1 MKMKLNKILAAFLL
15 AVTLFSSVSVF
26 TPIVASA
33 AGSES
38 TVVDANATV
47 NGEALKNLINEAIA
61 GDKTATEAFVR
72 DSAAGYLDYYAAG
85 NFAICINRYT
95 GVLYYVNTATGQI
108 LTSNPTN
115 HGAGENTAKILM
127 SQIELDVYEN
137 ADPNKPI
144 NTMYSIPDAASLG
157 QITVSAIKNG
167 LRVNY
172 ALGITDNRYL
182 LPAMMTTRRFHNV
195 VLSPFVKKIQTV
207 WANGVA
213 EEKLEPSYKDI
224 VYNYQANDNSKLGD
238 NTYNISTVMQYIATI
253 MPELMAIDPAMNKTA
268 MDMFT
273 ILGYYSLDKAGK
285 NYVLNPDLSNSILA
299 DAASDFRDLVE
310 DYDFETMFAD
320 EKEAGY
326 VQPVSHIPVVR
337 LALEYTLNAD
347 GTLNVSLPANS
358 IIFDESYFTLDY
370 VKVLPYFGAGK
381 RYENKAAAEETAYD
395 GYLFYPD
402 GSGMVLDFADFR
414 TETFKLTKTVYGID
428 SGYSS
433 LSETTDYRGESI
445 TMPVYGIVNEV
456 KRESGSD
463 ETVLNGFLAILED
476 GASMS
481 DLTYATSSDHA
492 FLSVYP
498 TYTPY
503 PKDVYNLSST
513 LSVSGLSK
521 YTIVSDS
528 RYTGSYNT
536 RIVMLTDPALKD
548 KAAPEQYYEASYVGM
563 ANYYRNYLLKEKGV
577 LEAID
582 DLKKDIPLY
591 IESFGAMDIM
601 GRFLTFPVTKSIP
614 LTTFDD
620 VQTMYKELS
629 ALGVTNVNFRL
640 SGFANGGMN
649 ATYPVKS
656 RWERACGGA
665 SDFKKLLAASKA
677 QTGDNN
683 FGIYPEFDFM
693 YLNNQESFDGMSM
706 KGNVACMV
714 DNRYASKKVLSSMLT
729 EFTKIRSF
737 VISADAL
744 SDLYAKFEK
753 KYGKYNVTGI
763 SVSTMGSDLNSNFDK
778 KNSINREDSKNYI
791 VSMLGKMSEDYRV
804 MLDGGNA
811 YTLKYASHILNIATD
826 SSHYRYSS
834 YPVPFV
840 GMILHG
846 YVSYAGAPLN
856 YAGNSQYDALRSIE
870 SGAAPYYILA
880 YEESN
885 IKKLKEDEN
894 LSKYY
899 GVSYTTWKDT
909 VVEKYEY
916 INGAIRDLQEYQIV
930 DHRVLVAER
939 VLDEKEDLAN
949 FAAEEKIFFA
959 AVKSTIEAAV
969 AEKLTAMKDAGKI
982 GYGLKVEIDR
992 AALTENFFEKTQRNN
1007 WADDDAKAAD
1017 PIYKA
1022 FVADFDAF
1030 CVAIEANYNG
1040 STPGCA
1046 NPAKHL
1052 DENTPCGCENKY
1064 ETVAIASCVVDFS
1077 KYVTD
1082 SVSTNKADYTKTNY
1096 TVDNGNVVMVTY
1108 KKGTDTV
1115 NFILNYNS
1123 YSVKVRMDNGQIITV
1138 GSYAFDN
1145 SYKAN

>member
-1 MKMKLNKILAAFLL
+1 MKLNKILAAFLL

-26 TPIVASA
+26 APLVASA

-38 TVVDANATV
+38 TVVDANARV
-47 NGEALKNLINEAIA
+47 NGDALKALIDEAVK

-115 HGAGENTAKILM
+115 HGVSGMTAEILM

-137 ADPNKPI
+137 ADPTKPI
-144 NTMYSIPDAASLG
+144 DTMYSIYDAARRG
-157 QITVSAIKNG
+157 QISVSAIKNG

-182 LPAMMTTRRFHNV
+182 LPAMMTTARFNDV
-195 VLSPFVKKIQTV
+195 VLKSFVRQVQTV
-207 WANGVA
+207 WAANLGVLATDYNGI
-213 EEKLEPSYKDI
+213 K
-224 VYNYQANDNSKLGD
+224 YNYQSNDNSKLADG
-238 NTYNISTVMQYIATI
+238 TYNISTVIQYIAAVL
-253 MPELMAIDPAMNKTA
+253 PNLMMVNMDSYNMAY
-268 MDMFT
+268 DMFSV
-273 ILGYYSLDKAGK
+273 LGYYSLDKAGK
-285 NYVLNPDLSNSILA
+285 NYVLNPDLSNNILA
-299 DAASDFRDLVE
+299 DAASDFRDLVK

-326 VQPVSHIPVVR
+326 VQPISHIPVVR

-358 IIFDESYFTLDY
+358 IIFDESYFTLNY

-381 RYENKAAAEETAYD
+381 RYENKAAAAETAYD

-428 SGYSS
+428 SAYSA
-433 LSETTDYRGESI
+433 LSKTTDYRGESI

-456 KRESGSD
+456 KVGAGSD
-463 ETVLNGFLAILED
+463 ATVLNGFLAILED

-481 DLTYATSSDHA
+481 DLTYATDANHA

-503 PKDVYNLSST
+503 PKDEYNLSST

-536 RIVMLTDPALKD
+536 RIVMLTDPAM
-548 KAAPEQYYEASYVGM
+548 KALVDPEQYFEASYVGM
-563 ANYYRNYLLKEKGV
+563 ANYYRQYLIDGEVLK
-577 LEAID
+577 AMQ
-582 DLKKDIPLY
+582 DLKKDLPLY
-591 IESFGAMDIM
+591 VEAFGAMDVM

-629 ALGVTNVNFRL
+629 DLGVTNVNFRL

-665 SDFKKLLAASKA
+665 SDFKKLLATSKA

-683 FGIYPEFDFM
+683 LGLYPEFDFM
-693 YLNNQESFDGMSM
+693 YLNNQANFDGMSM

-729 EFTKIRSF
+729 QFTKIRSF
-737 VISADAL
+737 VITADAL

-753 KYGKYNVTGI
+753 KYGKYDVAGI

-778 KNSINREDSKNYI
+778 KNSVNREDSKDYI
-791 VSMLGKMSEDYRV
+791 VSTLGKMSEDYRV

-856 YAGNSQYDALRSIE
+856 YAGNAKYDALRSIE

-909 VVEKYEY
+909 VVENYKY
-916 INGAIRDLQEYQIV
+916 INGAIGGLQDYQIV
-930 DHRVLVAER
+930 DHVVLVAER

-949 FAAEEKIFFA
+949 FAAEEKLFFS
-959 AVKSTIEAAV
+959 AVKSAIETAV
-969 AEKLTAMKDAGKI
+969 AKKLIEMKGAGKI
-982 GYGLKVEIDR
+982 GYGLKLEIDR
-992 AALTENFFEKTQRNN
+992 AALTNFFFAEAQREKSGARY
-1007 WADDDAKAAD
+1007 D
-1017 PIYKA
+1017 A
-1022 FVADFDAF
+1022 FVADFAAF
-1030 CVAIEANYNG
+1030 CDAIEANYNG
-1040 STPGCA
+1040 STPNCA
-1046 NPAKHL
+1046 DPAKHL

-1064 ETVAIASCVVDFS
+1064 ETVAIASCTVDFS

-1082 SVSTNKADYTKTNY
+1082 SESTNKADYAKTNY

-1123 YSVKVRMDNGQIITV
+1123 YSVKVRMDNGQIITI
-1138 GSYAFDN
+1138 GSYAFDD